1 MREAIL
7 ARHGESEL
15 SLRRVINGDPAAR
28 CALTERGRDQARR
41 LGELIANDPIE
52 LCITS
57 EFERAKETAD
67 IALDGVDV
75 PRVVMPELNDIAVG
89 AFEGGVLE
97 AFRAWISE
105 HGPAAVPPGGGESRA
120 QTAVRYARGFRMI
133 AARPE
138 DVILVV
144 CHGLPVAFAVGC
156 ARGEDPPLF
165 LRQEE
170 YAVPNRLSAEDLT
183 RAADV
188 LDRWAGDRSAA

>member
-15 SLRRVINGDPAAR
+15 SVRRVINGDPAAR
-28 CALTERGRDQARR
+28 CALTEAGRAQARR
-41 LGELIANDPIE
+41 LGALIANDTIE

-67 IALDGVDV
+67 LALDGVDV
-75 PRVVMPELNDIAVG
+75 PRMVMPDLNDITVG
-89 AFEGGVLE
+89 EFEGGVLE

-105 HGPAAVPPGGGESRA
+105 HGLAAVPPGGGESRA
-120 QTAVRYARGFRMI
+120 QTAMRYARGFRRI
-133 AARPE
+133 AGRPE

-144 CHGLPVAFAVGC
+144 CHGLPVAFAVRC
-156 ARGEDPPLF
+156 ARGEEPPLF

-170 YAVPNRLSAEDLT
+170 YAVPNRLSAGDLR

-188 LDRWAGDRSAA
+188 LDRWARDRSAA

>member
-15 SLRRVINGDPAAR
+15 SLRRVINGDPATR
-28 CALTERGRDQARR
+28 CALTDTGRAQARQ
-41 LGELIANDPIE
+41 LGTAIAGDLIG
-52 LCITS
+52 LCVTS

-67 IALDGVDV
+67 LALAGRDV
-75 PRVVMPELNDIAVG
+75 PRLVLPELNDIKVG
-89 AFEGGVLE
+89 EFEGGVLE
-97 AFRAWISE
+97 TFRAWISE

-120 QTAVRYARGFRMI
+120 ATAARYAGAFRAI

-144 CHGLPVAFAVGC
+144 CHGLPVEYAV
-156 ARGEDPPLF
+156 RGADGEEPPLF
-165 LRQEE
+165 LRQSG
-170 YAVPNRLSAEDLT
+170 YATPHRLSAERLV

-188 LDRWAGDRSAA
+188 LERWAKERLAA